1 LDGERSELRY
11 VGFLA
16 QFDGFDA
23 SSLDL
28 LQRILLVTDGT
39 LTDTLE
45 AAFREPIGLRK
56 IALDIL
62 SAPAPLLD
70 LDLPAGAPVLD
81 RKILLYGE
89 TSGRSYVYA
98 ESLLALDRLPPN
110 FRHELM
116 HSDTPMG
123 RLWSEHKMET
133 WKELLVVGR
142 HPVDKLAPYLT
153 SAAGPDCLMR
163 RYRLISG
170 GRPLMSIEEH
180 FPASYGA
187 V

>member
-1 LDGERSELRY
+1 

-39 LTDTLE
+39 LTDALE
-45 AAFREPIGLRK
+45 AAFLEPIGLRK
-56 IALDIL
+56 IALNIL
-62 SAPAPLLD
+62 AAPAPVDELD
-70 LDLPAGAPVLD
+70 LLAGAPLLE

-89 TSGRSYVYA
+89 TSGRPYVYA
-98 ESLLALDRLPPN
+98 ESLLALDRLPPR
-110 FRHELM
+110 FREELM

-133 WKELLVVGR
+133 WKELLTVAR
-142 HPVDKLAPYLT
+142 HPMNKLAPYLGT
-153 SAAGPDCLMR
+153 TAGADCLVR

-170 GRPLMSIEEH
+170 GRPLMIIEEH
-180 FPASYGA
+180 FPAKYGPG
-187 V
+187 